1 MFYVVTEL
9 TAITVDLN
17 SCFIPKVSC
26 EGSYVQ
32 TYCHMPGR
40 LSGSWHICHYIIP
53 WNDPF
58 IGRCNWIPNIILPFL
73 PFRGI
78 FSAVKWTSNRSIDVP
93 TRQIDE
99 NVSGTLSG
107 IFSAITVFGRT
118 LIFVYWHHSI
128 ISQTDCEYSV
138 ICVTVFHLSFTAL
151 LILVSYSRI
160 YCILLGLQGIC
171 PGCRPGGFSVRMYSD
186 IL

>member
-17 SCFIPKVSC
+17 SCFIPKVSR

-32 TYCHMPGR
+32 TYCHMPGK

-53 WNDPF
+53 RNDPF
-58 IGRCNWIPNIILPFL
+58 IGRCNWIPNIIPPFL

-118 LIFVYWHHSI
+118 LTFVYWHHSI
-128 ISQTDCEYSV
+128 DWLWILCYW
-138 ICVTVFHLSFTAL
+138 CYCFSFVL
-151 LILVSYSRI
+151 HWPIMLFSSLYRI
-160 YCILLGLQGIC
+160 QW
-171 PGCRPGGFSVRMYSD
+171 
-186 IL
+186 